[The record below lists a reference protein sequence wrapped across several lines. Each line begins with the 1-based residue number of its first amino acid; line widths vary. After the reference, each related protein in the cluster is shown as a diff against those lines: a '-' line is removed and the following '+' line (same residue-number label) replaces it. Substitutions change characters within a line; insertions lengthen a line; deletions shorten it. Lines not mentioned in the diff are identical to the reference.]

1 MRATP
6 KENVAAEKQAFHH
19 QFQCDRTSFVCWKFV
34 QAKEKYARMKNT
46 HITLCSELYDLYDF
60 GFLLVVEQKEPP
72 FVSCLLFVRLDW
84 ITLMTMRLFFEKFLI
99 LTCYSFKQLCLELFC
114 GDAWHFNSTFRF
126 LRLSDQIIILNYDLK
141 KLRQKSTNWQIW
153 PTTLTIYSVWR
164 ILSEVRALQYIQT
177 SFKEKS
183 TKLIKP
189 PTQQNSCPQTRE
201 WNQNWQF
208 IIFLN
213 YAI

>member
-6 KENVAAEKQAFHH
+6 KENRAAEKQAFHH
-19 QFQCDRTSFVCWKFV
+19 QFQCDRTSFVCWKIV

-114 GDAWHFNSTFRF
+114 GDAWHFNSTIRF
-126 LRLSDQIIILNYDLK
+126 LRLK
-141 KLRQKSTNWQIW
+141 KNFDRNLQTDKSTDHFHNLLC
-153 PTTLTIYSVWR
+153 LTNTVWGTRLAVYSNK
-164 ILSEVRALQYIQT
+164 
-177 SFKEKS
+177 F
-183 TKLIKP
+183 
-189 PTQQNSCPQTRE
+189 
-201 WNQNWQF
+201 
-208 IIFLN
+208 
-213 YAI
+213 

>member
-1 MRATP
+1 MLKNCASKRKICENEKHTHYTLFWTVWFVWFWFFIGCRA
-6 KENVAAEKQAFHH
+6 E
-19 QFQCDRTSFVCWKFV
+19 RTSFC
-34 QAKEKYARMKNT
+34 
-46 HITLCSELYDLYDF
+46 
-60 GFLLVVEQKEPP
+60 
-72 FVSCLLFVRLDW
+72 FVSSFRSPWLDHPNDYE
-84 ITLMTMRLFFEKFLI
+84 TFFEKFLI

-141 KLRQKSTNWQIW
+141 KTSTEIYKLTNQ
-153 PTTLTIYSVWR
+153 PTTFTIYSVWR

-208 IIFLN
+208 IIFFFH